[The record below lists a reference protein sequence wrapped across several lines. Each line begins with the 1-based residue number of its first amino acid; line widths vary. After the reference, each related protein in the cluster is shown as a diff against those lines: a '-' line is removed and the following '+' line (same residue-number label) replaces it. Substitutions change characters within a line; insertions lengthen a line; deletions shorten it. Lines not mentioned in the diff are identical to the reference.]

1 MPPFLPPPRDES
13 GQSPVLPVGRAPPAT
28 LALHRGVNL
37 VPESGWNAPSR
48 SWRSEVPQRVRGD
61 SQLVR
66 LPTNYES
73 VAKQGRENPIRDH
86 RTSLQAAECR
96 LFRLGRVCL
105 SGPAAAES
113 SAFTF
118 READATLVVS
128 RQRVSPRL
136 GALAAFRVD
145 CDERQ
150 FGVVKL
156 TLRDKET
163 AQEAVRR
170 FRKLVERS
178 GIKKEIRVRE
188 FYEKPSE
195 TKRRAR
201 LRAERRAKRD
211 RLMVGGVA

>member
-1 MPPFLPPPRDES
+1 LGE
-13 GQSPVLPVGRAPPAT
+13 
-28 LALHRGVNL
+28 LAGFSFDV
-37 VPESGWNAPSR
+37 
-48 SWRSEVPQRVRGD
+48 
-61 SQLVR
+61 
-66 LPTNYES
+66 
-73 VAKQGRENPIRDH
+73 
-86 RTSLQAAECR
+86 
-96 LFRLGRVCL
+96 
-105 SGPAAAES
+105 
-113 SAFTF
+113 
-118 READATLVVS
+118 
-128 RQRVSPRL
+128 
-136 GALAAFRVD
+136 
-145 CDERQ
+145 DERQ

-211 RLMVGGVA
+211 RMMVGGAA